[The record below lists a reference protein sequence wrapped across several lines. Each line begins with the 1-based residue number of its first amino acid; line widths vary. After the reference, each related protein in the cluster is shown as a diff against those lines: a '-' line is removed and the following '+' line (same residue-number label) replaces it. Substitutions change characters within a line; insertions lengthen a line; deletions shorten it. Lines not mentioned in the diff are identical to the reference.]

1 MSIARIRSRV
11 STTVATRATIG
22 TEFCAHYDPAKHWL
36 HWMFLQTTQRAS
48 TIRSSQSVARAS
60 SSQRSLHSNTTTKRT
75 ATRNNT
81 RNHSAPAQDSWE
93 IPLSAR
99 TSSASLGPLNQQS
112 RSKDTRHD
120 THLKNQTSSTPGK
133 SRSYTGPSFIPD
145 ISAWDN
151 NVDYWKLYQGQLDS
165 KAVVEDIELSRL
177 GQWLSSNAN
186 KGVMNKE
193 LATKLT
199 MIMKELHR
207 RPKVLVSND
216 HYNDLIHYHIKRT
229 KYQEAQRIVD
239 LMTEERRI
247 KKGEKVTFNPR
258 TLALLMAMHL
268 KTGNGR
274 ELGTLTSMDRNT
286 DMERLFMAQ
295 FLKWSKGLQLTS
307 DHIIQA
313 KRILQEIQ
321 TQSCPPNSKMFTG
334 RLRALIGLKRYEEA
348 MALLN
353 HTMDLGFPA
362 NEYTSSFVM
371 SELLKA
377 KRYDDAIQVWTRIRE
392 HPESKVT
399 ISLHNSVLSA
409 LCQEPRRFAET
420 QTMWN
425 WMLKESNLQP
435 DLYSFSIMLSGCFRA
450 KDWTLAL
457 NLWDSMQQE
466 PYCITPTPTLY
477 NTALTGLFHNHK
489 PEIAF
494 KLFQQLIDMEQER
507 PKSKRPQI
515 PLETYNIMIRGLLS
529 VQDVDGL
536 NKVLAQME
544 RSKTQPDATTY
555 TTITDILFS
564 QRDKESANKVME
576 LMLSRNIHKTAIT
589 YSAVIAGLAKVG
601 DLGRAQAV
609 YKEMQEAGLEPSV
622 HTYGA
627 LIQGALRAGDVTL
640 AEEMALLAKERT
652 QEGLS
657 LGAYSILVS
666 GYANLAMIDH
676 AERWFSEMQQ
686 ALPRLGND
694 SSSNTSNTSTSIA
707 TSHQNTTVVAGG
719 VDFVAGGVDLS
730 VSENRS
736 SIPWNVY
743 YVMLKACVELRLW
756 APAERVLATMTALK
770 FQSQVPKLTVLI
782 REVEKE
788 RARQAA
794 SGGA

>member
-1 MSIARIRSRV
+1 MSIARVHSRV
-11 STTVATRATIG
+11 STSVATRASVG
-22 TEFCAHYDPAKHWL
+22 TAFCAHHDPAQHWL
-36 HWMFLQTTQRAS
+36 QLMFLQATQRAS
-48 TIRSSQSVARAS
+48 AARSSQSVARATF
-60 SSQRSLHSNTTTKRT
+60 SQRHLHSNTTATRA
-75 ATRNNT
+75 ATRNT
-81 RNHSAPAQDSWE
+81 ARDHSVPLKDLWE
-93 IPLSAR
+93 IPPSAH
-99 TSSASLGPLNQQS
+99 TSSAPLGQHNQQN
-112 RSKDTRHD
+112 RSKDTRNDAHF
-120 THLKNQTSSTPGK
+120 KKQTTSTGK
-133 SRSYTGPSFIPD
+133 SRSYTGPTFIPD
-145 ISAWDN
+145 TAAWDAD
-151 NVDYWKLYQGQLDS
+151 VDYWKLYQGRLDS
-165 KAVVEDIELSRL
+165 KAIVKDIELSRL

-199 MIMKELHR
+199 MVMKELHR

-216 HYNDLIHYHIKRT
+216 HYNDLIHYQIKRT

-239 LMTEERRI
+239 LMAEERKL
-247 KKGEKVTFNPR
+247 KKSEKVTLNAR

-268 KTGNGR
+268 KTGNDSYLR
-274 ELGTLTSMDRNT
+274 TLTSMDQNP
-286 DMERLFMAQ
+286 DMGRLFLAQ
-295 FLKWSKGLQLTS
+295 FLKWSRGLQLTG
-307 DHIIQA
+307 DHIDQV
-313 KRILQEIQ
+313 KRILHEIQ
-321 TQSCPPNSKMFTG
+321 SQSCPPNSKMFTG
-334 RLRALIGLKRYEEA
+334 RLGALFGKKRYEEA
-348 MALLN
+348 LALLN

-362 NEYTSSFVM
+362 NEYTSSFVV

-392 HPESKVT
+392 HPQSKVT

-420 QTMWN
+420 QTMWS
-425 WMLKESNLQP
+425 WMLKESNLKP
-435 DLYSFSIMLSGCFRA
+435 DLYSFSIMLGGCFRA
-450 KDWTLAL
+450 KDLTSAMS
-457 NLWDSMQQE
+457 LWDSMQQK

-477 NTALTGLFHNHK
+477 NTALMGLFHNHK
-489 PEIAF
+489 PEIAL
-494 KLFQQLIDMEQER
+494 KLYQQMKDAEHEG
-507 PKSKRPQI
+507 PKSDKSQI

-529 VQDVDGL
+529 VQDLNGL

-544 RSKTQPDATTY
+544 RTKTQPDATTY

-601 DLGRAQAV
+601 DLDRAQVV
-609 YKEMQEAGLEPSV
+609 YKEMQEAGLRPSV

-640 AEEMALLAKERT
+640 AEKMALLAKTQT

-676 AERWFSEMQQ
+676 AERWFNEMQQ
-686 ALPRLGND
+686 ALPRLRND
-694 SSSNTSNTSTSIA
+694 SASSNTTASSSSSSSSSSDKNA
-707 TSHQNTTVVAGG
+707 MVAGG
-719 VDFVAGGVDLS
+719 VDMS

-788 RARQAA
+788 RAKQAP

>member
-1 MSIARIRSRV
+1 MSIARIRSGV
-11 STTVATRATIG
+11 SASVVTKASVG
-22 TEFCAHYDPAKHWL
+22 TPFCAHRDPAQQWL
-36 HWMFLQTTQRAS
+36 QLMFLHSSQRAS
-48 TIRSSQSVARAS
+48 ITRSSQSVARAS
-60 SSQRSLHSNTTTKRT
+60 FSQRSLHSNATAKRTTTRNI
-75 ATRNNT
+75 TRDQ
-81 RNHSAPAQDSWE
+81 SAPAKDLWE
-93 IPLSAR
+93 IPTSTQ
-99 TSSASLGPLNQQS
+99 TSSALLGQRNQQS

-120 THLKNQTSSTPGK
+120 THFKKQTSSAPGK
-133 SRSYTGPSFIPD
+133 SRPYTGSSFIPEAT
-145 ISAWDN
+145 AWDVN
-151 NVDYWKLYQGQLDS
+151 ADYWKLYQAQLDN
-165 KAVVEDIELSRL
+165 KATVKDIELSRL

-199 MIMKELHR
+199 MVMKELHR

-239 LMTEERRI
+239 LMAEERRF
-247 KKGEKVTFNPR
+247 KKGAKVTLNPR

-268 KTGNGR
+268 KTGNESQLR
-274 ELGTLTSMDRNT
+274 ALTSLDQNTEMDR
-286 DMERLFMAQ
+286 LFVAQ
-295 FLKWSKGLQLTS
+295 FLKWSRGLQLTS
-307 DHIIQA
+307 EHIDQA
-313 KRILQEIQ
+313 KRILREIQ

-334 RLRALIGLKRYEEA
+334 RLGAHFGKKRYEEA
-348 MALLN
+348 LALLN
-353 HTMDLGFPA
+353 HTLDLGFPA
-362 NEYTSSFVM
+362 NEYTSSFVV

-377 KRYDDAIQVWTRIRE
+377 KRYDDVIQVWTRIRE

-399 ISLHNSVLSA
+399 TSLHNSVLSA

-425 WMLKESNLQP
+425 WMLKESNLKP
-435 DLYSFSIMLSGCFRA
+435 DLYSFSIMLGGCFRA
-450 KDWTLAL
+450 KDLTSAMS
-457 NLWDSMQQE
+457 LWDAMQQE

-477 NTALTGLFHNHK
+477 NVALMGLFYNHK
-489 PEIAF
+489 PELAL
-494 KLFQQLIDMEQER
+494 KLYRQMVDMEQEG
-507 PKSKRPQI
+507 SKPDRLQI

-529 VQDVDGL
+529 VQDLEGL
-536 NKVLAQME
+536 NKVFAQME
-544 RSKTQPDATTY
+544 HTKTQPDATTY

-589 YSAVIAGLAKVG
+589 YSAVIAGLANVG
-601 DLGRAQAV
+601 DLGRAQTV
-609 YKEMQEAGLEPSV
+609 YKEMQEAGLQPSV

-640 AEEMALLAKERT
+640 AEEMALLAKTRT
-652 QEGLS
+652 EEGLS

-676 AERWFSEMQQ
+676 AERWFIEMQQ
-686 ALPRLGND
+686 ALPRLRND
-694 SSSNTSNTSTSIA
+694 GTSSSTITTTNGDKTTS
-707 TSHQNTTVVAGG
+707 VAGG
-719 VDFVAGGVDLS
+719 VDIS

-782 REVEKE
+782 REVERE
-788 RARQAA
+788 RAKQALSRSA
-794 SGGA
+794 EQIYK